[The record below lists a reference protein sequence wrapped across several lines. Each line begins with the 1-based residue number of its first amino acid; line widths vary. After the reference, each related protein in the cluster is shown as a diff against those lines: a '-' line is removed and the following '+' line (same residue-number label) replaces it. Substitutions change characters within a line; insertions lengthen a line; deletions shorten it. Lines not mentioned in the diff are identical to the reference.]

1 MTDVRTFTSE
11 EKAKLNQLIREGSTV
26 LQEVEDLQGSLKDTV
41 GAVAEELQIKP
52 SVLKKAIAIA
62 HKGTFGQQSD
72 DHSMLENILGAVGKL
87 GDEV

>member
-1 MTDVRTFTSE
+1 MTVRTFNSE

-41 GAVAEELQIKP
+41 RAVAEELQIKS

-62 HKGTFGQQSD
+62 HKGNFSQQAD

-87 GDEV
+87 GDEA

>member
-1 MTDVRTFTSE
+1 MTVRAFNSE

-26 LQEVEDLQGSLKDTV
+26 LQEVEDLQGSLKDTI
-41 GAVAEELQIKP
+41 GSVAEELQIKA

-62 HKGTFGQQSD
+62 HKGNFGQQAD

>member
-52 SVLKKAIAIA
+52 GVLKKAIAIA
-62 HKGTFGQQSD
+62 HKGTFGQQAD

-87 GDEV
+87 GDE

>member
-1 MTDVRTFTSE
+1 MTVRAFNSE

-41 GAVAEELQIKP
+41 GAVAEELQIKA

-62 HKGTFGQQSD
+62 HKGNFGQQAD